1 MAIQNSIIWNIA
13 CLVPTY
19 INYFSLEYSTHCSFN
34 LPADAV
40 SHVIS
45 NYRNQMF
52 PTINQLF
59 KSTALLSWPDSPLP
73 LLTSYPSPVP
83 PPVSSPSSVLICPL
97 RPRLAGLFKSTR
109 REARFYKIKCRL
121 PPETWSR
128 IAVLV
133 TCFFKGWNN

>member
-1 MAIQNSIIWNIA
+1 MAIQNWIIWNIA
-13 CLVPTY
+13 CTLP
-19 INYFSLEYSTHCSFN
+19 ISISLEYSTHCSFN
-34 LPADAV
+34 LPADAG

-83 PPVSSPSSVLICPL
+83 PPVSSPSLVLICPL

-121 PPETWSR
+121 RPETWSR

-133 TCFFKGWNN
+133 TCLFKAWNN